1 MRRSSEGT
9 SGSSTF
15 FAKALSPYY
24 PSRSDNILKVGVEL
38 SPDIA
43 AFSDVEVFDKLPQ
56 LIEVNQNEAIDV
68 IQKELC
74 NRWDLA
80 SMEDYALK
88 YTVRSTAYLTEQ
100 NRRELVNG
108 DILNL
113 TFSPAKLSDIF
124 LLWLTSSNI
133 EDQTRA
139 VTHLSSIVSDS
150 FFSAEFIRK
159 GGLHTLMDLIENN
172 TFNDMPLSQLLFTFQ
187 GVISWSEKGWEL
199 PSENLLIQISGIV
212 VGRTKY
218 EHPRVLSVA
227 MSILE
232 DIINSSSRA
241 ALIRQE
247 VPFESLVRHLENS
260 DSIVQQNVLLLM
272 NAMFSKSV
280 PPMRFQIGKLL
291 YSSPV
296 RNALTNNILRNNV
309 GPELAHQLHVLQQLM
324 LNLLDVKARTPVLPG
339 TTHEEQL
346 HEFCK
351 VISEKLGNSFSPS
364 STRKSVLPNSLYGQ
378 KLGFKHPNDLIE
390 DFQSPPGLL
399 ALHCILYFHKVHFEA
414 SFKIILEN
422 AHRTDGRGCPYVQTC
437 TALVST
443 LMEVLHI
450 GELPSDQSEVYYEM
464 LFTEEHPF
472 EEMFCRCAV
481 LLNKT
486 WKEMRATSADDVS
499 KVIAVVK
506 EQITRSLLKAPRTFQ
521 DFDKQ
526 LKMHNYP
533 EISEFWERERSM
545 KEENDFQTPQ
555 IQELRSLLRTDIIS
569 MVMKNRLS
577 ALKIGTVF
585 AKYSRGSKGHRE
597 KGKSWSWR
605 LCPTEKFLIYTMCQ
619 EKAISSSDDME
630 WKLPISEISHV
641 ILGSD
646 CTHIKETRGKKAGD
660 VYAFSL
666 VLIND
671 KAMKDSYNFVAPDV
685 HTYNIWC
692 DGLMI
697 LLGNEMVS
705 PEFKQEFDLWLNIEI
720 RLRLLELESGDVSS
734 EVPAVPQ
741 EPPDFDNIA

>member
-43 AFSDVEVFDKLPQ
+43 AFSDIEVFDKLPQ
-56 LIEVNQNEAIDV
+56 LIEVNQNEPIDV

-80 SMEDYALK
+80 AIEDYALK

-124 LLWLTSSNI
+124 LLWLTSSSI

-139 VTHLSSIVSDS
+139 VTYLSPVVSDS

-187 GVISWSEKGWEL
+187 GVIAWSEKGWEL

-324 LNLLDVKARTPVLPG
+324 LNLLDVKARTPILPG

-364 STRKSVLPNSLYGQ
+364 STRKSALSNSMYGQ
-378 KLGFKHPNDLIE
+378 KLGFKHPNDLVE

-422 AHRTDGRGCPYVQTC
+422 AHRTDGRGCPYIQTC
-437 TALVST
+437 IALVNT

-526 LKMHNYP
+526 LKMHNYA

-555 IQELRSLLRTDIIS
+555 IQELRSLLKTDIIS

-619 EKAISSSDDME
+619 EKAVSSSDEME

-666 VLIND
+666 VLTND

-720 RLRLLELESGDVSS
+720 RLRLLELESVDVSS

-741 EPPDFDNIA
+741 ESPDFDNIT

>member
-56 LIEVNQNEAIDV
+56 LIEVNQNESIDV

-100 NRRELVNG
+100 NRHELVNG

-187 GVISWSEKGWEL
+187 GVIAWSEKGWEL

-272 NAMFSKSV
+272 NAMFLKSV

-364 STRKSVLPNSLYGQ
+364 STRKSVLPN
-378 KLGFKHPNDLIE
+378 
-390 DFQSPPGLL
+390 
-399 ALHCILYFHKVHFEA
+399 
-414 SFKIILEN
+414 
-422 AHRTDGRGCPYVQTC
+422 T
-437 TALVST
+437 
-443 LMEVLHI
+443 
-450 GELPSDQSEVYYEM
+450 SDQSEVYYEM

-630 WKLPISEISHV
+630 WK
-641 ILGSD
+641 
-646 CTHIKETRGKKAGD
+646 
-660 VYAFSL
+660 
-666 VLIND
+666 
-671 KAMKDSYNFVAPDV
+671 
-685 HTYNIWC
+685 
-692 DGLMI
+692 
-697 LLGNEMVS
+697 
-705 PEFKQEFDLWLNIEI
+705 
-720 RLRLLELESGDVSS
+720 
-734 EVPAVPQ
+734 
-741 EPPDFDNIA
+741 

>member
-56 LIEVNQNEAIDV
+56 LIEVNQNESIDV

-100 NRRELVNG
+100 NRHELVNG

-187 GVISWSEKGWEL
+187 GVIAWSEKGWEL
-199 PSENLLIQISGIV
+199 PSENLLVQISGIV

-272 NAMFSKSV
+272 NAMFLKSV

-364 STRKSVLPNSLYGQ
+364 STRKSVLPNSMYGQ
-378 KLGFKHPNDLIE
+378 KLG
-390 DFQSPPGLL
+390 
-399 ALHCILYFHKVHFEA
+399 
-414 SFKIILEN
+414 FKIILEN
-422 AHRTDGRGCPYVQTC
+422 AHRTDGRGCPYIQTC

-685 HTYNIWC
+685 HTYNMWC

-720 RLRLLELESGDVSS
+720 RLRLLELESVDVSS

>member
-187 GVISWSEKGWEL
+187 GVIAWSEKGWEL

-364 STRKSVLPNSLYGQ
+364 STRKSVLPNSMYGQ
-378 KLGFKHPNDLIE
+378 KLG
-390 DFQSPPGLL
+390 
-399 ALHCILYFHKVHFEA
+399 
-414 SFKIILEN
+414 FKIILEN
-422 AHRTDGRGCPYVQTC
+422 AHRTDGRGCPYIQTC

-555 IQELRSLLRTDIIS
+555 IQELGSLLRTDIIS
-569 MVMKNRLS
+569 MVIKNRLS

-720 RLRLLELESGDVSS
+720 RLRLLELESVDVSS

>member
-56 LIEVNQNEAIDV
+56 LIEVNQNESIDV

-74 NRWDLA
+74 SRWDLA

-100 NRRELVNG
+100 NRHELVNG

-187 GVISWSEKGWEL
+187 GVIAWSEKGWEL

-272 NAMFSKSV
+272 NAMFLKSV

-364 STRKSVLPNSLYGQ
+364 STRKSVLPNSMYGQ
-378 KLGFKHPNDLIE
+378 KLG
-390 DFQSPPGLL
+390 
-399 ALHCILYFHKVHFEA
+399 
-414 SFKIILEN
+414 FKIILEN
-422 AHRTDGRGCPYVQTC
+422 AHRTDGRGCPYIQTC

-685 HTYNIWC
+685 HTYNMWC

-720 RLRLLELESGDVSS
+720 RLRLLELESVDVSS